1 MDYITKKGLK
11 QLKIE
16 LEELGGKKRWEIAQW
31 LREAA
36 SQGDLAENAE
46 YMEAKEAQTALEEKI
61 KILETRLRDAKVVS
75 GRSRD
80 IAEVGA
86 EIRLVAASRKMKLKL
101 VSLEEADAAL
111 GLVSTNSPIGKALLG
126 KKVGEVIEVPTPKGL
141 KKYKITKIV

>member
-11 QLKIE
+11 QLKAE
-16 LEELGGKKRWEIAQW
+16 LEELKGGKRWEIARW
-31 LREAA
+31 LRESA

-61 KILETRLRDAKVVS
+61 SALESRLRNAKVVS

-80 IAEVGA
+80 VAEVGA
-86 EIRLVAASRKMKLKL
+86 EIRLATASRKMKLKL
-101 VSLEEADAAL
+101 VGIEEADAAS
-111 GLVSTNSPIGKALLG
+111 GLVSTSSPIGKALLG